1 MVAADRTSAFKTLP
15 LTFLHLELTDKG
27 KCKRQAGFC
36 ILQCGSWLTRRNGE
50 QTMTRTIHR
59 YLYDVT
65 FPVTFSFLELRSF
78 WSALR
83 PSQTVVLKK
92 RTAAL
97 GTRIAWIHAVCK

>member
-36 ILQCGSWLTRRNGE
+36 ILQCSSWPTRRNGE
-50 QTMTRTIHR
+50 QRMTRTMQR

-65 FPVTFSFLELRSF
+65 FTLKMSGYYILVPRAAILLVSAVVSAAFS
-78 WSALR
+78 
-83 PSQTVVLKK
+83 K
-92 RTAAL
+92 RGADQKDCSS
-97 GTRIAWIHAVCK
+97 WN

>member
-27 KCKRQAGFC
+27 KYKRQAGFC
-36 ILQCGSWLTRRNGE
+36 ILRCGSWPTRRNGE
-50 QTMTRTIHR
+50 QRITGTIHR

-65 FPVTFSFLELRSF
+65 FPITFSFLELRSF

-83 PSQTVVLKK
+83 SQNVALTK
-92 RTAAL
+92 RIAAL
-97 GTRIAWIHAVCK
+97 GTRMVWIHAVCK